1 MNNGYFIT
9 YPVFLDP
16 DLMEEVNKIL
26 HNDPFRECTWVDK
39 DDFEEHTELTQYLPS
54 TISYQLIDD
63 LENGKLDF
71 IAFRLDY

>member
-9 YPVFLDP
+9 YPVFLEP

-26 HNDPFRECTWVDK
+26 HNDPFIECTWVDK
-39 DDFEEHTELTQYLPS
+39 DDFEEYTELTQYLPS
-54 TISYQLIDD
+54 TISSRIIDD

-71 IAFRLDY
+71 IAFRVDY